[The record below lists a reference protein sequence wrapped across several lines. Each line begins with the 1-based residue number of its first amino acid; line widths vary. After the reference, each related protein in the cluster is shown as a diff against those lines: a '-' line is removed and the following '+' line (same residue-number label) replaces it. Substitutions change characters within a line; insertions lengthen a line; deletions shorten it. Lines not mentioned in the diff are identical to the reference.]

1 MLVVIAEA
9 SNPVLTPTICAAPR
23 VIGRQV
29 IPLGAAEA
37 VILADGAPLPPVSLA
52 ALSLTRRCPSVDA
65 FAVAL
70 GDRVFGT
77 CACLVQ
83 DLGGASVTAGLV
95 PLGEEDVSSASD
107 IVGDRNVGNWTRSL
121 EKTRSRIQS
130 SATRT
135 FFAKPGSLLR

>member
-52 ALSLTRRCPSVDA
+52 RFVVDQALSFGGRVRR
-65 FAVAL
+65 
-70 GDRVFGT
+70 GFG
-77 CACLVQ
+77 
-83 DLGGASVTAGLV
+83 G
-95 PLGEEDVSSASD
+95 
-107 IVGDRNVGNWTRSL
+107 
-121 EKTRSRIQS
+121 
-130 SATRT
+130 
-135 FFAKPGSLLR
+135 